1 MIAYNGTI
9 VEGHRRYSIEE
20 LNNTIRQIEDDNIQY
35 LLMRQERKS
44 KRNNKNILSKLLENS
59 SRNTSNKLTYCI

>member
-20 LNNTIRQIEDDNIQY
+20 LNNTIKQIEEDNLQY
-35 LLMRQERKS
+35 FMERQERKS
-44 KRNNKNILSKLLENS
+44 KRNQKNIISRLLGG
-59 SRNTSNKLTYCI
+59 R

>member
-1 MIAYNGTI
+1 MVAYNGAI

-44 KRNNKNILSKLLENS
+44 KRNQKNNLLNFF
-59 SRNTSNKLTYCI
+59 RG

>member
-1 MIAYNGTI
+1 MGAYNGAI

-35 LLMRQERKS
+35 LLMRQERRS
-44 KRNNKNILSKLLENS
+44 KRNQKNNLLKFF
-59 SRNTSNKLTYCI
+59 RR

>member
-1 MIAYNGTI
+1 MVAYNGAI

-20 LNNTIRQIEDDNIQY
+20 LNNTIRQIEEDNLQY

-44 KRNNKNILSKLLENS
+44 KRNQKNIISRLLGG
-59 SRNTSNKLTYCI
+59 R

>member
-1 MIAYNGTI
+1 MIAHNGAI

-35 LLMRQERKS
+35 LLMRQERRS
-44 KRNNKNILSKLLENS
+44 KRNQKNNLLKFLGG
-59 SRNTSNKLTYCI
+59 R

>member
-1 MIAYNGTI
+1 MVAHNGTI

-20 LNNTIRQIEDDNIQY
+20 LNNTIRQIEEDELQY

-44 KRNNKNILSKLLENS
+44 KRNKKNIISRLLGG
-59 SRNTSNKLTYCI
+59 R

>member
-1 MIAYNGTI
+1 MVAYNGAI

-35 LLMRQERKS
+35 LLMRQERRS
-44 KRNNKNILSKLLENS
+44 KRNQKNNLLKFF
-59 SRNTSNKLTYCI
+59 RG

>member
-1 MIAYNGTI
+1 MVAYNGTI

-35 LLMRQERKS
+35 LLMRQERRS
-44 KRNNKNILSKLLENS
+44 KRNKKNILLRLFGG
-59 SRNTSNKLTYCI
+59 R

>member
-1 MIAYNGTI
+1 MVAHNGAI

-20 LNNTIRQIEDDNIQY
+20 LNNTIRQIEEDNLQY

-44 KRNNKNILSKLLENS
+44 KRNQKNIISRLLGG
-59 SRNTSNKLTYCI
+59 R

>member
-1 MIAYNGTI
+1 MVAYNGAI

-35 LLMRQERKS
+35 LLMRQERRS
-44 KRNNKNILSKLLENS
+44 KRNQKNFLL
-59 SRNTSNKLTYCI
+59 RVLGGR

>member
-1 MIAYNGTI
+1 MRPYNGAI

-20 LNNTIRQIEDDNIQY
+20 LNNTIRQIEEDNLQY

-44 KRNNKNILSKLLENS
+44 KRNQKNIISRLLGG
-59 SRNTSNKLTYCI
+59 K

>member
-1 MIAYNGTI
+1 MVAHNGTI

-35 LLMRQERKS
+35 LLMRQERRS
-44 KRNNKNILSKLLENS
+44 KRNQKNIISRLLGG
-59 SRNTSNKLTYCI
+59 R

>member
-1 MIAYNGTI
+1 MVAHNGTI
-9 VEGHRRYSIEE
+9 VEGYRRYSIEE

-44 KRNNKNILSKLLENS
+44 KRNNKNILSRLLGG
-59 SRNTSNKLTYCI
+59 R

>member
-1 MIAYNGTI
+1 MIAYNGAI

-35 LLMRQERKS
+35 LLMRQERRS
-44 KRNNKNILSKLLENS
+44 KRNQKNIISRLLGG
-59 SRNTSNKLTYCI
+59 R

>member
-1 MIAYNGTI
+1 MVAYNGAI

-20 LNNTIRQIEDDNIQY
+20 LNNTIRQIEEDNLQY

-44 KRNNKNILSKLLENS
+44 KRNQKNILSKLLGG
-59 SRNTSNKLTYCI
+59 R

>member
-9 VEGHRRYSIEE
+9 IEGHRRYSIEE
-20 LNNTIRQIEDDNIQY
+20 LNNTIRQIEDDNLQY

-44 KRNNKNILSKLLENS
+44 KRNKKNIISRLLGG
-59 SRNTSNKLTYCI
+59 R